1 MEASGTRHASETTPT
16 SFFKT
21 GKDWISRAPAAAECH
36 ASPPLKGKQ
45 CCSRRTVGG
54 YPSTTHAYRGAGGVA
69 RLWWCWRGWVRLPL
83 PIKCRRDD
91 ANVGARCSV
100 CGQLNRE
107 KLNFPC
113 PRSRP
118 RVWSCETGSAVPSRV
133 SPLILFPPAFRHGVV
148 STPEKRHRDPMVKSH
163 LLYVL
168 VHMCCGSLCNVVVDP
183 TLMQIK
189 YFYEYGLDGRKDIFY
204 II

>member
-148 STPEKRHRDPMVKSH
+148 STPEKRHRVSLSQKLGPDVKCAISF
-163 LLYVL
+163 
-168 VHMCCGSLCNVVVDP
+168 NQ
-183 TLMQIK
+183 QINK
-189 YFYEYGLDGRKDIFY
+189 TTQYQKSVKIWIAGKIVFDF
-204 II
+204 